1 LIVRRARTTDVFGMV
16 GLLVEQ
22 QARSRYAGEVEVDEP
37 YTRKLLAQ
45 AIQRNGG
52 QTDGSSLVNVI
63 EDDDGQIEAF
73 MVGVLNR
80 VYFIGNRLCA
90 QDMFLVA
97 RDGASILASRRLMAA
112 YIEWATS
119 NPNVHEIFLSH
130 TDALP
135 EGDRMASIYSK
146 MGFQLCGGI
155 FRRTVNQWKPA
166 RSAA

>member
-1 LIVRRARTTDVFGMV
+1 MRRARTTDVFGMV

-73 MVGVLNR
+73 MVGVIQR
-80 VYFIGNRLCA
+80 VYFIGTQLCA

-97 RDGASILASRRLMAA
+97 KDGASPMTSRRLMSA
-112 YIEWATS
+112 YITWAS
-119 NPNVHEIFLSH
+119 ANPNVHEIFLSH